1 MSNKPKKEIVMR
13 KQAGFSLVELMIVL
27 VIVGIL
33 AAVGVPIYTSNMNK
47 ARQSEADATLGTI
60 RTDLRVY
67 YAENEAYPISADASA
82 VADADWN
89 NITAADITG
98 KYFVAANYTYQSADG
113 DDFTLTCAANGILDA
128 DRTLNAAG
136 VFAGGMD

>member
-1 MSNKPKKEIVMR
+1 MR
-13 KQAGFSLVELMIVL
+13 KKQAGFSLVELMIVL
-27 VIVGIL
+27 VIIGIL

-67 YAENEAYPISADASA
+67 YAEHEEYPNPYDGAA
-82 VADADWN
+82 VAGAAWN
-89 NITAADITG
+89 NILASDLDG
-98 KYFVAANYTYQSADG
+98 KYFDNTNYTYTSTDG
-113 DDFTLTCAANGILDA
+113 TDFTLTCAANGILNA

-136 VFAGGMD
+136 VFSGGMD

>member
-1 MSNKPKKEIVMR
+1 MR
-13 KQAGFSLVELMIVL
+13 KRQAGFSLVELMIVL

-67 YAENEAYPISADASA
+67 YAENEAYPTQ
-82 VADADWN
+82 VAAAEVATLGWN
-89 NITAADITG
+89 NIADADITG
-98 KYFVAANYTYQSADG
+98 KYFEAANYTYISADG
-113 DDFTLTCAANGILDA
+113 TDFTLTCAANDVLDA

-136 VFAGGMD
+136 VFGGGMD